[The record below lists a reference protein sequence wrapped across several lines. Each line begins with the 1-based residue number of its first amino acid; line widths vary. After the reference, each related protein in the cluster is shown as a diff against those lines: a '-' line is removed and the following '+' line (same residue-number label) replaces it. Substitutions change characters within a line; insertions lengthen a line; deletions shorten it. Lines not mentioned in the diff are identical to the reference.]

1 MGKEYNLNSTDFQSL
16 KTASKKMFNM
26 ISTRLNVNTAYVA
39 KRGETAMTVLSSF
52 NKDEEIIPEGYEV
65 DYGGSYCRHIINH
78 KNQEMHTP
86 DVNEYHV
93 TRDLAVTPELGVK
106 GYLGVTL
113 TDTEGTVFGTLC
125 VMDRE
130 EKVFSDEDVEYLKS
144 MADLLSHIIELDQT
158 KFNMGFLNVPIL
170 PITNGVSILTL
181 QGVIDDDRASKI
193 MDTVLRHTS
202 SKQIDYIIIDLS
214 GLVIVDDVFPTLLV
228 KLVQSLQLI
237 GAETIITGI
246 TPEAALHNISS
257 QHIKDLKAKT
267 VQNLEGA
274 LEYIGFY
281 LQEK

>member
-1 MGKEYNLNSTDFQSL
+1 
-16 KTASKKMFNM
+16 MFNM

-181 QGVIDDDRASKI
+181 QGVIDDDRANKI